1 MKIIISPAKQMRIDT
16 ESGYGSTIPVYMR
29 ETEQI
34 VARLQSMSYAEL
46 KNVWKCN
53 DKIAEQNFQ
62 RIKNMDLG
70 NNVTPA
76 VLAYDGLQYTHMGPN
91 VFDGD
96 AWEYI
101 CRNLFI
107 LSGFYGILRACD
119 GIVPYRLEMQAKIA
133 VGEAADLYKYWGS
146 KLYDRLTRDDK
157 VILNL
162 ASKEYSKAVEPFITE
177 DICFVTCVFA
187 EGTQESYK
195 VKATEAKMARGYMVN
210 WCAHHNITAIEDVK
224 NFSGFGYKFCE
235 NLSDKT
241 KYVFLKIPKQRI

>member
-16 ESGYGSTIPVYMR
+16 ESSYECTLPFYAK
-29 ETEQI
+29 EAEQI
-34 VARLQSMSYAEL
+34 LVKLQGMSYVEL
-46 KNVWKCN
+46 KNLWKCN

-62 RIKNMDLG
+62 RIKNMDLK

-91 VFDGD
+91 VFDSN

-101 CRNLFI
+101 KANLYI
-107 LSGFYGILRACD
+107 LSGFYGILKACD
-119 GIVPYRLEMQAKIA
+119 GIVPYRLEMQARLV
-133 VGEAADLYKYWGS
+133 VGEAGDLYKYWGS
-146 KLYDRLTRDDK
+146 KLYDRLTQDDK

-177 DICFVTCVFA
+177 DVCFVTCIFA
-187 EGTQESYK
+187 EGTQDSYK

-210 WCAHHNITAIEDVK
+210 WCAHHNITEIEEVK
-224 NFSGFGYKFCE
+224 NFSGFGYQFCE
-235 NLSDKT
+235 QLSDKT